1 LIYILIDNIFN
12 LTRNAVAGAAMVE
25 KWSEGDAV
33 GIARQGK
40 GFFAMTKRSG
50 DNYKEDAW
58 LR

>member
-1 LIYILIDNIFN
+1 MNMAEYC
-12 LTRNAVAGAAMVE
+12 RNAVAGAPMVE

-50 DNYKEDAW
+50 KGKFSVLFILINF
-58 LR
+58 